1 MTDTVIL
8 IAVALVAFVIG
19 CGLGYYLTAG
29 RERKADERAERVE
42 AEMAAYR
49 GNVTE
54 HFRETAVKF
63 RQLGEQY
70 RALHGHLADGAE
82 ALCDVPDKGAKLEF
96 SPLAELE
103 APRSGLAPGAA
114 AMAASAA
121 SAANAGDAGD
131 ERDEGGETAGDTLAA
146 VAGET
151 EIEREAEAGS
161 AADESGPQP
170 NEPPSREGI
179 EPEEP
184 GRREGAAPA
193 TADAEAQPEPGVRA
207 AAAESESAIQA
218 EAGERVEQGA
228 PKQPVDFPVDTGDAG
243 REATE
248 DESGRR
254 TIH

>member
-8 IAVALVAFVIG
+8 ISVALVAFVIG

-63 RQLGEQY
+63 RQLGEHY
-70 RALHGHLADGAE
+70 RALHEHLADGAE

-114 AMAASAA
+114 AAMAA
-121 SAANAGDAGD
+121 SAANAGAGD
-131 ERDEGGETAGDTLAA
+131 ERDEGDETAGDTLAA

-161 AADESGPQP
+161 AADETGPQP
-170 NEPPSREGI
+170 NEPPSREEI

-193 TADAEAQPEPGVRA
+193 TADAEAEPEPGARS

-218 EAGERVEQGA
+218 EAGERVEQSA